1 MLAESLE
8 VKRKKYERFLIGK
21 LRVYQPWQSYPY
33 YYQLYVKLYDETSE
47 QLIQFLLLSDTF
59 FEKEQATL
67 HFCER
72 FLEQLVHS
80 YDKRLQED
88 FEKKVYVDTGSIK
101 EALEEVKMLTAFP
114 EERSKEN
121 LTHIA
126 YLLEPIPEGKGVRI
140 C

>member
-1 MLAESLE
+1 MLSERLE
-8 VKRKKYERFLIGK
+8 MKRKKYKRFLIGK
-21 LRVYQPWQSYPY
+21 LRVYQPWQSYTY
-33 YYQLYVKLYDETSE
+33 YYELYVKLYDEASQ

-59 FEKEQATL
+59 FEKERATL

-88 FEKKVYVDTGSIK
+88 FEKKVYVDTGGIEK
-101 EALEEVKMLTAFP
+101 ALEEVNLLMAFP
-114 EERSKEN
+114 EERNKEN
-121 LTHIA
+121 LMHIA
-126 YLLEPIPEGKGVRI
+126 YLLEPIVREKRGES